1 MSSQKYS
8 NEMNAF
14 RAGIENAVT
23 KHKDKTQAINQ
34 ALGVKAQKVFQQ
46 GKTLAD
52 AGGKLLE
59 SGVGVA
65 GTSGPLG
72 AGVRKGITSFNK
84 IKAARLQKANDVAD
98 KLKGKITKG
107 IDRVK
112 SVASDVEGKARNAAD
127 RTTDKFQN
135 VTDAVESK
143 EGDPRDSLPD
153 IVGDTKSSITKF
165 RLTASDGIE
174 GSARQSVGGVSEA
187 GQASGQVASRPV
199 YDIRQLPGGRAIA
212 GDGAEGG
219 GVELGEGTSKLPG
232 LEMSTKNTNLFPS
245 EGEKTGGGEGDGP
258 APTQPNAGD
267 ANQPKAPTVEET
279 PDIDPVI
286 STDAPDAISNAA
298 SNAASNVTS
307 RVVPG
312 VLEGAAPE
320 LEEAA
325 AATSWLSWLGVP
337 EILAAAGAIAGVAG
351 AVSGVVESVKGGAEE
366 AAGLAM
372 KTTAPAKTAQ
382 LAGSFVTPT
391 QDSLS

>member
-1 MSSQKYS
+1 
-8 NEMNAF
+8 MNAF
-14 RAGIENAVT
+14 RDGIENAVT

-46 GKTLAD
+46 GKALAD

-84 IKAARLQKANDVAD
+84 IKAARLQKVNDVAD
-98 KLKGKITKG
+98 KLKAKAAKG
-107 IDRVK
+107 IDRIK
-112 SVASDVEGKARNAAD
+112 SVASEVEGKARDAAD
-127 RTTDKFQN
+127 RTTDQFQN
-135 VTDAVESK
+135 VTDAVEEK
-143 EGDPRDSLPD
+143 VGDPRDSLPD

-165 RLTASDGIE
+165 RLTATDGIE
-174 GSARQSVGGVSEA
+174 GSARQGVGGVSEA

-219 GVELGEGTSKLPG
+219 GVELGEGTSKLPVPG
-232 LEMSTKNTNLFPS
+232 PEMSTKNTNLFP
-245 EGEKTGGGEGDGP
+245 EEKGDDGP
-258 APTQPNAGD
+258 PPTQPNAGD
-267 ANQPKAPTVEET
+267 ANQPKAATVEET

-286 STDAPDAISNAA
+286 SADVPDAITNVA
-298 SNAASNVTS
+298 SRTVPNVAS
-307 RVVPG
+307 RAVPG
-312 VLEGAAPE
+312 VLEGVAPE
-320 LEEAA
+320 LDEAA

-351 AVSGVVESVKGGAEE
+351 AVSGVVESVKGGDAE